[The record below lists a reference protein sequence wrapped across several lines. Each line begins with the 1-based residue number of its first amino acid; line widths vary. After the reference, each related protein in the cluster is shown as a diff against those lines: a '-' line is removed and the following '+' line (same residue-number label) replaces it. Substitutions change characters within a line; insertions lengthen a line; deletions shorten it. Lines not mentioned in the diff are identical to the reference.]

1 MDNRPDNIEEEEE
14 LEVIEYLVPKSIVN
28 SLIDSFG
35 ILKNQ
40 LNEVLDIPA
49 AGSPDQA
56 TGWWKNQNGDDQ
68 LVLRGALT
76 AIAAPALISQIS
88 IMRGNEKMI
97 GTTLVQES
105 SRPDDPCFLVGEDE
119 AGENLRIRRL
129 RAPEVMSGTLINYLD
144 SNMEL
149 GVADIN
155 FTTEID
161 DFHTLLGVLDLYRRQ
176 YYQAMMEHDPVPTEF
191 KTADILKSIED
202 SHQYGDP
209 RWLLPF
215 ALPSL
220 QDMQVPDL
228 NTLNHSLYD
237 LGKMGII
244 SITED
249 YSTVKLVA
257 PSELLADELRERPVS
272 IRVTNLGFSYD
283 GTPAGMSSIF
293 LRGENLVWFI
303 NIGGETGT
311 TATWAAVELEQVAE
325 ILAELFTPVGAPPIT
340 ASATPQSS
348 GDAAP
353 MCPKCGKPATW
364 VEAYKRW
371 YCYSCQEYLDV

>member
-1 MDNRPDNIEEEEE
+1 MEATIKDMARVEEQ
-14 LEVIEYLVPKSIVN
+14 IISSQKRKSLLN
-28 SLIDSFG
+28 SFNEANLIA
-35 ILKNQ
+35 
-40 LNEVLDIPA
+40 E
-49 AGSPDQA
+49 
-56 TGWWKNQNGDDQ
+56 
-68 LVLRGALT
+68 
-76 AIAAPALISQIS
+76 
-88 IMRGNEKMI
+88 
-97 GTTLVQES
+97 
-105 SRPDDPCFLVGEDE
+105 
-119 AGENLRIRRL
+119 
-129 RAPEVMSGTLINYLD
+129 
-144 SNMEL
+144 
-149 GVADIN
+149 
-155 FTTEID
+155 
-161 DFHTLLGVLDLYRRQ
+161 
-176 YYQAMMEHDPVPTEF
+176 QAMMEHEPVPTEL
-191 KTADILKSIED
+191 KTEAILKSIED
-202 SHQYGDP
+202 GHQYGDP

-249 YSTVKLVA
+249 YTTVTLTA

-293 LRGENLVWFI
+293 IRGENLVWFI
-303 NIGGETGT
+303 NIGGETGK

-325 ILAELFTPVGAPPIT
+325 ILDELFTPVGTPPSISPEV
-340 ASATPQSS
+340 APQSS
-348 GDAAP
+348 AGSAP

-371 YCYSCQEYLDV
+371 YCYTCQEYLDV